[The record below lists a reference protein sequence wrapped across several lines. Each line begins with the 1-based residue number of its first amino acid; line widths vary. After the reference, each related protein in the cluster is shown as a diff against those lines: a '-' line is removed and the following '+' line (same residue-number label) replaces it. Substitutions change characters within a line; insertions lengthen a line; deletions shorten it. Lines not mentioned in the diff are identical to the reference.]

1 MAERILEVNGLTTSF
16 KTERGMMK
24 AVDGMSFHVDKGE
37 ILGVVGES
45 GCGKSVTSQSILRLY
60 DESYTAEYEGEVLL
74 DGTDVMKL
82 PLSQMQK
89 LRGSEISMVFQDAL
103 SSLNP
108 VFTVGQQIE
117 ESVIIHQK
125 LKKEEARKKAVEML
139 KLVGIPAPESRV
151 DQYPHEL
158 SGGMRQR
165 VMIAIAL
172 ACQPKLLIA
181 DEPTTALDV
190 TIQAQIM
197 DLILELNKKMNM
209 GVILITHDLA
219 VVAETCNRVI
229 VMYLGQTVE
238 EADVNDLFDNPMH
251 PYTNGLIRS
260 IPKIEGGREKRL
272 YMIQGMV
279 PLLNQI
285 PKGCRFAP
293 RCRYASGKCR
303 EEMPPLKAV
312 SETQKVRCW
321 YAEELAREG
330 WK

>member
-1 MAERILEVNGLTTSF
+1 MAEKILEVNGLTTSF
-16 KTERGMMK
+16 KTERGLMK

-60 DESYTAEYEGEVLL
+60 DESYTAQYEGEVFL
-74 DGTDVMKL
+74 DGIDVMKL

-108 VFTVGQQIE
+108 VFTVGRQIE

-125 LKKEEARKKAVEML
+125 LKKEEARKRAIEML

-272 YMIQGMV
+272 YMIEGMV
-279 PLLNQI
+279 PLLSQI
-285 PKGCRFAP
+285 PRGCRFAP
-293 RCRYASGKCR
+293 RCKYADGKCR
-303 EEMPPLKAV
+303 EEMPSLEAV
-312 SETQKVRCW
+312 GETQKVRCW
-321 YAEELAREG
+321 YAKELAKEG